1 MTGPVNLFL
10 YCEVTH
16 RTQETSMCKVAML
29 QPFGNIKC
37 NVDIW
42 KDNGNMVCI
51 VVAAPRLE
59 NILETF

>member
-1 MTGPVNLFL
+1 
-10 YCEVTH
+10 
-16 RTQETSMCKVAML
+16 MCKVAML